1 MSNGNNKPLIKF
13 VYYLTLKAKLNLT
26 SMKKHLPIFL
36 LFLFVIVF
44 IQISNAQNYV
54 NVTELSGST
63 TLAQQSTH
71 FSDSLNFSEQNS
83 SFLNTDFN
91 KLNPRFQSKI
101 TDQSQAIRDEWL
113 KRGGKISYVSFM
125 LTGVYFNMDMGTLGK
140 MNGYGGG
147 YSFYVNKLNLKIPE
161 YKSGQSNWNSL
172 NWGFGLDFVTYGFS
186 TPKTLGM
193 ETKIRIVDIMV
204 AGNIGWTLGLGKYI
218 DQGNWKGVALTI
230 KYRPSYNFTMTGMTL
245 KSTPANPMIDGTS
258 TDVSGKFNA
267 GGFGF
272 DIDFASYSATMNKL
286 VPKPKS
292 KISFFFL
299 PPIGGKP
306 LYLSFSYGVVIF
318 PRAYTYKRIR
328 L

>member
-1 MSNGNNKPLIKF
+1 
-13 VYYLTLKAKLNLT
+13 
-26 SMKKHLPIFL
+26 MKKHLPFFL
-36 LFLFVIVF
+36 QFLFVIFF
-44 IQISNAQNYV
+44 IQISNAQNHV
-54 NVTELSGST
+54 IVPELFGST
-63 TLAQQSTH
+63 AFAQESAH
-71 FSDSLNFSEQNS
+71 YSDSLNFSEQKS
-83 SFLNTDFN
+83 SISSVDLT
-91 KLNPRFQSKI
+91 KLNPRFQTKS

-113 KRGGKISYVSFM
+113 KRGGKIGYVSFM
-125 LTGVYFNMDMGTLGK
+125 LTGVYFSMDMGGLGK

-161 YKSGQSNWNSL
+161 YKSGQSNWNSF

-186 TPKTLGM
+186 TPKTFGM

-204 AGNIGWTLGLGKYI
+204 AGNIGWTLGLGKFL
-218 DQGNWKGVALTI
+218 DQGNWKGVALTF
-230 KYRPSYNFTMTGMTL
+230 KYRPSYNFTMTGMTI
-245 KSTPANPMIDGTS
+245 KSTPANSMVDGTS

-272 DIDFASYSATMNKL
+272 DLDFASYSATMDKL

-306 LYLSFSYGVVIF
+306 LYISVSYGVVIF
-318 PRAYTYKRIR
+318 PRTYTYKRIR